1 MKALISV
8 FILVIKYIEF
18 SLYVQNVLY
27 MHREGLSSIPGYSSS
42 EIVSISTFYKYF
54 VQKTYVLAAD
64 EV

>member
-27 MHREGLSSIPGYSSS
+27 MHKKVLAQYLSYSSS